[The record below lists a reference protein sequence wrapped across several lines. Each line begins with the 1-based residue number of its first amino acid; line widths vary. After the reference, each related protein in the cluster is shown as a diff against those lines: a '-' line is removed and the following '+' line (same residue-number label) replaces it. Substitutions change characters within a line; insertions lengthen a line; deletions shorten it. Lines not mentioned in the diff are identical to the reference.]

1 MNLALIGGAVLLAA
15 AQAAQPARDR
25 VILRR
30 GNPVEGTVQKDT
42 WKEVVLQTASGAQT
56 FRAEDVRRVEYAD
69 APPAFKGA
77 MAHIETEKW
86 SEALSSL
93 KSAEEYANSKEKG
106 VVKPRGWFPGYI
118 AYYRALCEL
127 NLGRLDSAITEFSRI
142 RKDFRDSRFLTHAYT
157 LALQAHREKGDEK
170 GMEAVEKEIEQ
181 APAELRTELQNQAR
195 RQRAE
200 LLYDKNRYDEAR
212 QLFETLKS
220 SADPE
225 IAAEATAGVI
235 RCLRGLKDAQG
246 LETFANGVLAT
257 ATPQPGLLLIAS
269 NALGDLRFE
278 KKQFAQAR
286 DFYVRSVVL
295 YYPGRGRGLEREH
308 EHALYRLARCYEELL
323 EAAKEPKAR
332 EFLAQQASGTFR
344 EITIEYPSGRYREEA
359 AAKAVKYEPKEVKEE
374 PRNK

>member
-1 MNLALIGGAVLLAA
+1 MNLATIGLAAILAA
-15 AQAAQPARDR
+15 AQAQPARDR
-25 VILRR
+25 VILHR

-42 WKEVVLQTASGAQT
+42 WKEVVVQTAGGSQT
-56 FRAEDVRRVEYAD
+56 FRPQDVRRIEYAD
-69 APPAFKGA
+69 APLAFRGA
-77 MAHIETEKW
+77 IAQIEGEKW

-93 KSAEEYANSKEKG
+93 KSAEEYAN
-106 VVKPRGWFPGYI
+106 RG
-118 AYYRALCEL
+118 LCEL
-127 NLGRLDSAITEFSRI
+127 NLGRLDQAIPEFARI
-142 RKDFRDSRFLTHAYT
+142 RKDFRDSRFLADAYT

-181 APAELRTELQNQAR
+181 APVELRTDLVNQAR

-212 QLFETLKS
+212 KLFEALKS

-225 IAAEATAGVI
+225 TAAEATAGVI

-246 LETFANGVLAT
+246 LETFCNGVLTT
-257 ATPQPGLLLIAS
+257 ATQPALLLIAS

-295 YYPGRGRGLEREH
+295 HYPGRGGGLEREH

-323 EAAKEPKAR
+323 EAAKDPKAR
-332 EFLAQQASGTFR
+332 EFLAQQASGAFR
-344 EITIEYPSGRYREEA
+344 EVSIEYPSGRYREEA
-359 AAKAVKYEPKEVKEE
+359 VAKAAKYEPKDEKEA
-374 PRNK
+374 PRKQ

>member
-1 MNLALIGGAVLLAA
+1 MNLATIGLAALLAA
-15 AQAAQPARDR
+15 AQAQPAKDR
-25 VILRR
+25 VVPHR

-42 WKEVVLQTASGAQT
+42 WKEVVLQTAGGTQT
-56 FRAEDVRRVEYAD
+56 FRPQDVRRIEYAD
-69 APPAFKGA
+69 APLAFRGA
-77 MAHIETEKW
+77 MAQIEAEKW

-106 VVKPRGWFPGYI
+106 VVKPRGWFPAYV
-118 AYYRALCEL
+118 AYYRGLCEL
-127 NLGRLDSAITEFSRI
+127 NLGRLDLAIPEFARI
-142 RKDFRDSRFLTHAYT
+142 RKDFKDSRFLADAYT

-181 APAELRTELQNQAR
+181 APAELRAELVNQAR

-212 QLFETLKS
+212 KLFEALKS
-220 SADPE
+220 SSDPE
-225 IAAEATAGVI
+225 TAAEATAGVI

-246 LETFANGVLAT
+246 LETFCNGVLTT
-257 ATPQPGLLLIAS
+257 ATQPALLLIAS

-295 YYPGRGRGLEREH
+295 HYPGRGGGLEREH

-323 EAAKEPKAR
+323 EAAKDPKAR
-332 EFLAQQASGTFR
+332 EFLAQQASGAFR
-344 EITIEYPSGRYREEA
+344 EVSIEYPSGRYREEA
-359 AAKAVKYEPKEVKEE
+359 VAKAAKYEPKGDDKEE
-374 PRNK
+374 SRKQ